1 MHLLEACVSSCPCA
15 DRFLCRSV
23 DTTFLAAAASDCC
36 DNLLWNSWSQKIW
49 LESDSRVLQ
58 KKKKDIY
65 VRRKVR
71 IGTIPEL
78 SCAKWEFSLCPPIPE
93 LYRTILQLRKG
104 YMLKIDKVCVP
115 AQRGNSWT
123 KWEFVKSEKCVMR
136 KRFECL
142 IRKTDYSNNI
152 ATSFWAK

>member
-1 MHLLEACVSSCPCA
+1 MSEWKKC
-15 DRFLCRSV
+15 
-23 DTTFLAAAASDCC
+23 TK
-36 DNLLWNSWSQKIW
+36 SQKNIFKRPDKNCYYLIIIIQW
-49 LESDSRVLQ
+49 KTCWPALVIIVFENKSL
-58 KKKKDIY
+58 Y

-93 LYRTILQLRKG
+93 LYRTILELRKG
-104 YMLKIDKVCVP
+104 YMLKIYKVCVT
-115 AQRGNSWT
+115 AQSGNNRT
-123 KWEFVKSEKCVMR
+123 KWEFVKRRDSSWNKTEKWVMR